1 MAALQDYKCPCC
13 GGNIQFDSSV
23 QKLKCPYCD
32 TVFEMDALRAMEEE
46 KDSQR
51 PDRASWEE
59 KEGACWQ
66 EGESPDLRQFVCRS
80 CGGEIITEE
89 TTAAT
94 ACPYCGNP
102 VTVTGNLSGMLKPD
116 LVIPFQV
123 DRAAAKESLTRYY
136 RGKRLLPKVFRDENH
151 IDEIRGIYVPF
162 WLFDADANADI
173 TYAAKRTRLWSDS
186 RYNYCETSHFRAIRS
201 GRLSFRDIPVD
212 GSQKMPDPLM
222 ESIEPFDLGKAVPF
236 QPGYLSG
243 FLADKYDVEGNSCR
257 GRVKERV
264 RTSVGDAF
272 AGTVSGY
279 DTVTVQSSSVRLS
292 GGKAKYALLP
302 VWMLSTTWRGQR
314 YIFAMNGQTGKFVG
328 DLPVDKSAYW
338 KWWGAYAGG
347 LTALFFL
354 LLALAFGL

>member
-13 GGNIQFDSSV
+13 GGNIQFDSTV

-46 KDSQR
+46 KNSQR
-51 PDRASWEE
+51 PDGASWEE
-59 KEGACWQ
+59 KEGTYWQ
-66 EGESPDLRQFVCRS
+66 EGETPNLRQFVCRS

-123 DRAAAKESLTRYY
+123 DQTAAKQSLTRYY

-151 IDEIRGIYVPF
+151 IDEIRGVYVPF

-173 TYAAKRTRLWSDS
+173 AYAAKRTRLWSDGK
-186 RYNYCETSHFRAIRS
+186 YNYCETSHFRAIRS
-201 GRLSFRDIPVD
+201 GMLSFRSIPVD

-222 ESIEPFDLGKAVPF
+222 ESIEPFDLSKAVPF

-243 FLADKYDVEGNSCR
+243 FLADKYDVAETSCR
-257 GRVKERV
+257 ERVNERV
-264 RTSVGDAF
+264 RISVGDAF

-338 KWWGAYAGG
+338 KWWGIAAGG
-347 LTALFFL
+347 LSALFFL

>member
-1 MAALQDYKCPCC
+1 MAALQEYKCPCC
-13 GGNIQFDSSV
+13 GGGIQFDSGL
-23 QKLKCPYCD
+23 QKMKCPYCD
-32 TVFEMDALRAMEEE
+32 TEFEMDALLAQEEE
-46 KDSQR
+46 QPSQR
-51 PDRASWEE
+51 PDEATWDSTE
-59 KEGACWQ
+59 ADTWQ
-66 EGESPDLRQFVCRS
+66 EGEDLGLRQFVCRS

-102 VTVTGNLSGMLKPD
+102 VTVTGNLSGMLKPY
-116 LVIPFQV
+116 LIVPFQL
-123 DRAAAKESLTRYY
+123 DKAAARERLARYY

-151 IDEIRGIYVPF
+151 IDEIRGVYVPF
-162 WLFDADANADI
+162 WLFDADADADI

-186 RYNYCETSHFRAIRS
+186 RYNYSETSHYNAFRS
-201 GRLSFRDIPVD
+201 GKLSFRDIPVD
-212 GSQKMPDPLM
+212 GSRKMPDPLM
-222 ESIEPFDLGKAVPF
+222 ESIEPYDLRKAVPF

-243 FLADKYDVEGNSCR
+243 FLADKYDVAADSCR
-257 GRVKERV
+257 ERVNERV
-264 RTSVGDAF
+264 RVSVGDTF
-272 AGTVSGY
+272 AGTVAGY

-338 KWWGAYAGG
+338 KWWGAAAGG
-347 LTALFFL
+347 LSALFFL
-354 LLALAFGL
+354 ILAVAFGL